1 MFCNL
6 SRPVSTWICRI
17 VLELYA
23 VSLLAPGCSFTTD
36 ESRHRPRCGQSRKDG
51 EMISLVSDITSRLL
65 GGFKRPAQCNQ
76 MLGLTSQCDTVSRQI
91 KRSQNVSVWCCFI
104 EGKRSLVFFTGHCLA
119 VRLATNT
126 EKGTERQMYFF
137 IFFLQGTGQYPKLWT
152 SFINIIFRHV
162 IIIMEALFKP
172 GHNLLLYGCSEG
184 ENCVEKKRVHGESI
198 LPGDFKSLA

>member
-36 ESRHRPRCGQSRKDG
+36 ESRHRPRCGQSRTARWFLPSPTSPAAFWEASNARLNVTKCYVSLPTATLFYDKLREAKTSVCDVVSSRG
-51 EMISLVSDITSRLL
+51 SEAWCFSQVIASPCASAQIQKREPSGRCIFKIS
-65 GGFKRPAQCNQ
+65 
-76 MLGLTSQCDTVSRQI
+76 
-91 KRSQNVSVWCCFI
+91 
-104 EGKRSLVFFTGHCLA
+104 
-119 VRLATNT
+119 
-126 EKGTERQMYFF
+126 
-137 IFFLQGTGQYPKLWT
+137 FLQGTGQYPKLWT
-152 SFINIIFRHV
+152 SFIDIIFRHV

-184 ENCVEKKRVHGESI
+184 ENRVEKKRVRGESI
-198 LPGDFKSLA
+198 IPGDFKSLA